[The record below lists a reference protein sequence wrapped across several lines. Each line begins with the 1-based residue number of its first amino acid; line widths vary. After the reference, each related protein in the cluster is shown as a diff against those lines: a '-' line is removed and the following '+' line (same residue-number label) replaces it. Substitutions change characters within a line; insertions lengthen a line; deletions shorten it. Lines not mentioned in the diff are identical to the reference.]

1 MQKYDYEGYPIAPND
16 PSTPKFYLIAPVD
29 ALIAE
34 HIKDWEDAAK
44 ERVQHLTRIAE
55 LEKAVN
61 RGIEALSRC
70 YDVTEWPADHGSFQ
84 LTVLNDLKS
93 LMER

>member
-1 MQKYDYEGYPIAPND
+1 MTAAD
-16 PSTPKFYLIAPVD
+16 PDDRRQLTAYYLASEVD
-29 ALIAE
+29 ARIAE
-34 HIKDWEDAAK
+34 HDKDWEEAAK

-70 YDVTEWPADHGSFQ
+70 YDVTEWPADRGSFQ

-93 LMER
+93 LMVSKPDAH